1 MICLNIFSLFRMNI
15 ERGKN
20 TFVCMHTTK
29 NIHVCLCVHIYN
41 TISDKQVHGY
51 TYLHVTQLHV
61 NMYIHELTFTCKYVY
76 T

>member
-1 MICLNIFSLFRMNI
+1 MFEHFFAFSHEYRA
-15 ERGKN
+15 RK
-20 TFVCMHTTK
+20 K
-29 NIHVCLCVHIYN
+29 NIGMYAYYQKYIYVYLRVFVYN
-41 TISDKQVHGY
+41 IISDKQVGVY